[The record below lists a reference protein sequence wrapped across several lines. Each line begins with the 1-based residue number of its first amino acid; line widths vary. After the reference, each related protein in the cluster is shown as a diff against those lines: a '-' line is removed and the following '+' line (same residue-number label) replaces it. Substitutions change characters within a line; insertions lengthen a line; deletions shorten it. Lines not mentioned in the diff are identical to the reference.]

1 MQRAHSVVQIKRVN
15 QEARRITGIASTPST
30 DRQGDQLDPMG
41 ARFKLPFP
49 LLLGHDHNA
58 PIGEVIEARATP
70 QGIYVTCQC
79 APEGTTE
86 KADEGWRAI
95 RAGLIRG
102 LSVGFIGKD
111 WDPLPTGGRRFKE
124 WEVIELSAVA
134 VPCNADAAILEVK
147 RLDEAQERGEVA
159 SRGGERS
166 GREHPQG
173 NAKATAAD
181 PVPCY
186 PAHLTSGERQA
197 VLEKAA
203 RDHYESAIQQV
214 AKAMKTT
221 AAALRVKWGREH
233 EIAETA
239 KAEDMI
245 LRRWHSERL
254 TALEAAVEQLKGKN
268 Q

>member
-1 MQRAHSVVQIKRVN
+1 MQRAHSYVTIKRADV
-15 QEARRITGIASTPST
+15 EARRISGIASTPAT
-30 DRQGDQLDPMG
+30 DRQGDILDPMG

-70 QGIYVTCQC
+70 KGIYVVCQC

-111 WDPLPTGGRRFKE
+111 WEPLPTGGRRFKE

-134 VPCNADAAILEVK
+134 VPANGEAAILEVK
-147 RLDEAQERGEVA
+147 R
-159 SRGGERS
+159 
-166 GREHPQG
+166 
-173 NAKATAAD
+173 AD
-181 PVPCY
+181 GALQSDTLHGDVVPSY
-186 PAHLTSGERQA
+186 PAHLTQGERQA

-203 RDHYESAIQQV
+203 RDLYEHGIQEV
-214 AKAMKTT
+214 AKAMSTT
-221 AAALRVKWGREH
+221 APALRLKWGREH
-233 EIAETA
+233 EIAETS

-245 LRRWHSERL
+245 LRRWHGERL
-254 TALEAAVEQLKGKN
+254 TALEAAVEQMKGKAN
-268 Q
+268 GN